1 MYNLSQKLINWYHVP
16 MVVRIRF
23 GKGSRLG
30 RKRQKDKRLALLLAA
45 LLPPSALTA
54 AILATW
60 RIAADL
66 NWTNSFAIPSG
77 IFSHW
82 QVWLGAAIA
91 LQLCARALNR
101 YGKGGD
107 PASS

>member
-1 MYNLSQKLINWYHVP
+1 

-23 GKGSRLG
+23 RTGPKIA
-30 RKRQKDKRLALLLAA
+30 RKRGKNKRLALAVAA
-45 LLPPSALTA
+45 LLPPA
-54 AILATW
+54 AFCAGVLGLW

-66 NWTNSFAIPSG
+66 NLTATFAISSG

-82 QVWLGAAIA
+82 QVWWGTAVL

-101 YGKGGD
+101 YGKSTD
-107 PASS
+107 PATS